1 MVVGYQT
8 QTELP
13 RKLLNLYLGIAGLA
27 GNIISRIHYEE
38 ELQTSSSRLE
48 KLVKERTY
56 KLKTANQELIEANRK
71 LTRTLQL
78 QAMNAEL
85 EAANAELEEMNA
97 RLEEEIAE
105 RQEAQA
111 EIVKLNTELE
121 QKVEERTY
129 QLQEINSSLEEEIAE
144 RQIAEKILSESE
156 SQFRNALD
164 NAPIPIM
171 LRAEDGEIL
180 KVSRVWTEVTGYTHQ
195 EMPTISDWIE
205 KAYGTDKEKGQI
217 EINKTYN
224 PDILKNEW
232 EYQVKTK
239 GGQLRTW
246 QFHAASIGHDCNGRK
261 IAMTAVMDITDR
273 ILSEQ
278 ELLIAKEQAESA
290 NMAKSQFLAN
300 MSHEIR
306 TPLNGVMGMLQL
318 LQMTELTKE
327 QADYIKVSMTSSDSL
342 LKVINDILDYSKIEA
357 GKMELEKN
365 AFCLLSSLMI

>member
-1 MVVGYQT
+1 MSEKSAWRTILTEILDYIRQVRETGFLATETITKPKPYSLLLVPIQEGRTQVIVMVVGYQT

-13 RKLLNLYLGIAGLA
+13 KKLLNLYLGIAGLA
-27 GNIISRIHYEE
+27 GNIISRIRYEE

-48 KLVKERTY
+48 KLVRERTS

-78 QAMNAEL
+78 QTLNFEL
-85 EAANAELEEMNA
+85 ETANAGLEEMNA

-111 EIVKLNTELE
+111 EIVKLNAELE

-144 RQIAEKILSESE
+144 RHIAEQILSESE

-195 EMPTISDWIE
+195 EIPTISDWIE
-205 KAYGTDKEKGQI
+205 KAYGTEKEKVQN
-217 EINKTYN
+217 EINKTYK
-224 PDILKNEW
+224 PDILKNVC

-246 QFHAASIGHDCNGRK
+246 QLHAASIGHDCDGRK
-261 IAMTAVMDITDR
+261 IAMTAAMDITDR
-273 ILSEQ
+273 ILTEQ

-290 NMAKSQFLAN
+290 NIAKSQF
-300 MSHEIR
+300 SKH
-306 TPLNGVMGMLQL
+306 
-318 LQMTELTKE
+318 
-327 QADYIKVSMTSSDSL
+327 VS
-342 LKVINDILDYSKIEA
+342 
-357 GKMELEKN
+357 
-365 AFCLLSSLMI
+365 